1 MSHEL
6 EIVDGKAN
14 FAYNIGNGKPWH
26 LLGTPVEGLKT
37 AEEMLRIAN
46 ANYTVWTEPV
56 YVKDE
61 RTGEFV
67 EIDKRFATV
76 RINPAND
83 ELQPFEVFTQRYTAL
98 QNAEVLDK
106 ALAIVGASGGD
117 AVVDTLGVL
126 FDGRQF
132 FASIDLGSL
141 VIDPAG
147 INDRISRNLMVKT
160 SHDGSSPVVI
170 ANTDI
175 RAVCNNT
182 VRMGEQAARAV
193 FKARHT
199 PNHEERFEEA
209 QAILGLSTQWADS
222 FKAQAEELLAINVPQ
237 RSAGFDRVMNT
248 LFPKTEADTDRKK
261 ANRDEIVTKMSLA
274 FANDRNAGAVGDN
287 GWGLFNAI
295 TEVYDWG
302 GKGSQT
308 DKAIKSLDEAGLV
321 TKRKLEAQR
330 AILALA
336 N

>member
-1 MSHEL
+1 MAHEL
-6 EIVDGKAN
+6 EMANGKAN

-26 LLGTPVEGLKT
+26 LLGTPVDGLQT
-37 AEEMLRIAN
+37 ADEMLRIAN
-46 ANYTVWTEPV
+46 ADYEVWTEPV

-67 EIDKRFATV
+67 EVDKRYATV
-76 RINPAND
+76 RINPNTE
-83 ELQPFEVFTQRYTAL
+83 ELQPFEVFTQRYTTL
-98 QNAEVLDK
+98 QNREVLEK
-106 ALAIVGASGGD
+106 ALAIVGAANGD

-147 INDRISRNLMVKT
+147 INDRISRNLLVKT

-182 VRMGEQAARAV
+182 VRFAEDEARSV

-209 QAILGLSTQWADS
+209 QAILGLSTAWAES
-222 FKAQAEELLAINVPQ
+222 FKAQAQELLEIEVGLN
-237 RSAGFDRVMNT
+237 SARFDKVMET
-248 LFPKTEADTDRKK
+248 LYPSADADTDRKK
-261 ANRDEIVTKMSLA
+261 NNRDEIVTKMSLA
-274 FANDRNAGAVGDN
+274 FANERNAQAVGEN

-308 DKAIKSLDEAGLV
+308 DKAVKSLDEAGLV
-321 TKRKLEAQR
+321 TKRKLKAQD